1 MSMIE
6 TWDIVRMGITVII
19 KVGIQDLSKI
29 YHNFQN
35 IIDDDDD
42 SFRSSNKKNRY
53 NTIINVHFL
62 IYLEILVHV
71 IIIMYQDF
79 SYKIDSET

>member
-79 SYKIDSET
+79 SYKIDSQT

>member
-35 IIDDDDD
+35 NIDDDDD
-42 SFRSSNKKNRY
+42 SFRSSNKQIG
-53 NTIINVHFL
+53 IIL
-62 IYLEILVHV
+62 
-71 IIIMYQDF
+71 
-79 SYKIDSET
+79 

>member
-1 MSMIE
+1 MIE

-79 SYKIDSET
+79 SYKIDSQT

>member
-35 IIDDDDD
+35 IIDDNDD

-79 SYKIDSET
+79 SYKIDSQT

>member
-19 KVGIQDLSKI
+19 KVRIQDLSKI

>member
-29 YHNFQN
+29 YHNF
-35 IIDDDDD
+35 
-42 SFRSSNKKNRY
+42 
-53 NTIINVHFL
+53 
-62 IYLEILVHV
+62 
-71 IIIMYQDF
+71 
-79 SYKIDSET
+79 

>member
-71 IIIMYQDF
+71 IIIMY
-79 SYKIDSET
+79 

>member
-6 TWDIVRMGITVII
+6 TWDIVRMGISVII

-35 IIDDDDD
+35 NIDDDDD
-42 SFRSSNKKNRY
+42 SFRSSNKTNRY

-71 IIIMYQDF
+71 IIIMY
-79 SYKIDSET
+79 

>member
-6 TWDIVRMGITVII
+6 TWDLVRMGITVII

-79 SYKIDSET
+79 SYKIDSQT

>member
-35 IIDDDDD
+35 NIDDDDD

-71 IIIMYQDF
+71 IIIMY
-79 SYKIDSET
+79 

>member
-19 KVGIQDLSKI
+19 KVRIQDLSKI

-79 SYKIDSET
+79 SYKIDSQT